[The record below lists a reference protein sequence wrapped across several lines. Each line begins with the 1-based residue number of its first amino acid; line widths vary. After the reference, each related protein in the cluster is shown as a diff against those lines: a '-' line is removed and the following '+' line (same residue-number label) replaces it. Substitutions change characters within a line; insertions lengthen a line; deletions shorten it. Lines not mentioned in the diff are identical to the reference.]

1 MRAKEDLSGNPPRY
15 HQQRQITT
23 AGRAADRRWGGEGKE
38 RREGKEKK
46 KEIIKTD
53 RDAVSA
59 KNEN

>member
-1 MRAKEDLSGNPPRY
+1 MRAEEDLSGNSPRY

-23 AGRAADRRWGGEGKE
+23 AGRAADRRLGGEGK
-38 RREGKEKK
+38 GKRARK